1 MRYLKYAGAMSV
13 SAIALAVGAQPALAQ
28 DAETA
33 ADAPVAETAR
43 SGGVQEIVVTAQK
56 RAENLQSVPVAVTA
70 VTSEAIANAR
80 IENIT
85 DLRSIAPN
93 LYVVQQPGGS
103 SIPSTVMRG
112 QVSGAATNPTVDNGI
127 SYYIDGVY
135 LGALNGILFDI
146 NEIERIEIIRGPA
159 GTLFGTNS
167 TGGAINYITSGPKG
181 EFGIKQDFSYAR
193 FGSFRSKTRIDT
205 PEWNG
210 LSASISYLHNE
221 KKNNVRNFRQTTIDY
236 SAHTSGEIGKLTSVK
251 RLGESTNDAVHVAVR
266 WKDVVDGLTLDYKYD
281 WSRQKSAPPAV
292 YLLGF
297 PDTKAGIGAY
307 QLVAAQPFFGG
318 PSVNDYIQT
327 KRGRTAFNDTTTET
341 ITKTQSHLFV
351 ANYQANDWL
360 SIKNTASWRSN
371 ERNGFT
377 SNLDGIGVITGPIA
391 YDKVGNPTAY
401 GPMSLLTVLCCSKL
415 NQFSNEL
422 QLNIDTDKVTGTVGL
437 FHYTRRTKPG
447 SNPWGEATTHAF
459 VAYPG
464 GAYGGAPLS
473 EFDRSFYYRVKQ
485 TAGYAQMTYHL
496 TDKFDIT
503 GGIRYTQD
511 DKTFFDVAAGEP
523 GQTYQYS
530 KGNFSFLGNVS
541 YKASEDFMAYA
552 KYSTSFI
559 AGGTAS
565 GSLAKDRVTG
575 RIFQGPAI
583 TYGEE
588 KAKSWE
594 AGVKTQWFDRRLR
607 ANLAAFHVTYSG
619 LQTPIFAGDGQIM
632 SPSGNLEDIISAS
645 YTANFGKARA
655 YGVEWEMTAVPTEGL
670 TLGWSGSYTDFDF
683 KKISKTILDAGGVTK
698 VSDYPEAQRPKFMT
712 TGSVQYV
719 TPLVDDTTLMVRL
732 DAAYRSSINV
742 GTQEFSNA
750 GFVAAK
756 IAYDPRYMNDML
768 KQKGLLTLN
777 ARATVADIPVGPT
790 KAALS
795 VWGRNITNKQRLNF
809 VANTGITA
817 AAMYDDPATYGV
829 DLSIEF

>member
-1 MRYLKYAGAMSV
+1 MRYLKYVGGTTV
-13 SAIALAVGAQPALAQ
+13 SALALAICGAQPAFAQ
-28 DAETA
+28 TETDDQTA
-33 ADAPVAETAR
+33 ADVRT
-43 SGGVQEIVVTAQK
+43 GGVQEIVVTAQK

-80 IENIT
+80 IENIA

-93 LYVVQQPGGS
+93 LYVVTQPGGS

-181 EFGIKQDFSYAR
+181 EFGVKQDFSYAR

-210 LSASISYLHNE
+210 LSASVSYLHNE

-236 SAHTSGEIGKLTSVK
+236 SAHTSGEVGKLTSVK
-251 RLGESTNDAVHVAVR
+251 RLGENTNDAVHVAVR
-266 WKDVVDGLTLDYKYD
+266 WKDVVEGLTLDYKYD
-281 WSRQKSAPPAV
+281 WSRQKSSPLAV
-292 YLLGF
+292 YMLGL
-297 PDTKAGIGAY
+297 PDTGGGIGA
-307 QLVAAQPFFGG
+307 AQMIMASGA
-318 PSVNDYIQT
+318 SIQDYVQT
-327 KRGRTAFNDTTTET
+327 KRGKIAFNDNTTET
-341 ITKTQSHLFV
+341 VTKTQSHLFV

-371 ERNGFT
+371 KRNGFT
-377 SNLDGIGVITGPIA
+377 SNLDG
-391 YDKVGNPTAY
+391 VGFLDLAPGY
-401 GPMSLLTVLCCSKL
+401 QRDLLTVLCCSAL

-422 QLNIDTDKVTGTVGL
+422 QLNIDTDKLTGTMGL

-459 VAYPG
+459 SEYIG
-464 GAYGGAPLS
+464 GAYNGAPLS

-523 GQTYQYS
+523 GSTYQYS

-541 YKASEDFMAYA
+541 YKASDDFMAYA

-559 AGGTAS
+559 AGGTSS
-565 GSLAKDRVTG
+565 GSLAIDHVTG
-575 RIFQGPAI
+575 RVFQGPAI

-607 ANLAAFHVTYSG
+607 ANLATFYVTYTG
-619 LQTPIFAGDGQIM
+619 LQTPQFAADGQIM
-632 SPSGNLEDIISAS
+632 SPSGNLEKIVSAS

-655 YGVEWEMTAVPTEGL
+655 YGVEWEFTAVPTEGL

-683 KKISKTILDAGGVTK
+683 KQISKAILAGGGVNNVK
-698 VSDYPEAQRPKFMT
+698 DYPEAQRPKFMT
-712 TGSVQYV
+712 TGSIQYLM
-719 TPLVDDTTLMVRL
+719 PLVDETTLMVRL

-742 GTQEFSNA
+742 GTQKFSNA
-750 GFVAAK
+750 GFAAAH
-756 IAYDPRYMNDML
+756 IDYDNTYMNAML

-809 VANTGITA
+809 IANTGITA
-817 AAMYDDPATYGV
+817 AALFDDPATYGV

>member
-1 MRYLKYAGAMSV
+1 MRYLKYVCGTTV
-13 SAIALAVGAQPALAQ
+13 SAAALAICGAQPAFAQ
-28 DAETA
+28 TEGDDQAA
-33 ADAPVAETAR
+33 ADAR
-43 SGGVQEIVVTAQK
+43 SGGVAEIVVTAQK

-80 IENIT
+80 IENIA

-93 LYVVQQPGGS
+93 LYVVTQPGGS

-112 QVSGAATNPTVDNGI
+112 QVSGAASNPTVDNGI

-181 EFGIKQDFSYAR
+181 EFGVKQDLSYAR

-210 LSASISYLHNE
+210 LSASVSYLHNE

-236 SAHTSGEIGKLTSVK
+236 STHTDGEVGKLTSVK
-251 RLGESTNDAVHVAVR
+251 NLGESTTDAVHVAVR
-266 WKDVVDGLTLDYKYD
+266 WKDVVEGLTLDYKYD

-297 PDTKAGIGAY
+297 PDTQAGIGAY
-307 QLVAAQPFFGG
+307 MAVAAQQYFGG
-318 PSVNDYIQT
+318 PSVDDYIQT
-327 KRGRTAFNDTTTET
+327 SRGKTAYNDNTSET

-371 ERNGFT
+371 KRNGFT
-377 SNLDGIGVITGPIA
+377 SNLDGTGFLQTGA
-391 YDKVGNPTAY
+391 TSQLG
-401 GPMSLLTVLCCSKL
+401 LLTVLCCSHL

-459 VAYPG
+459 GNYVNGVYTGTPITDF
-464 GAYGGAPLS
+464 
-473 EFDRSFYYRVKQ
+473 ERSFFYRVKQ
-485 TAGYAQMTYHL
+485 TAGYGQLTYHL

-511 DKTFFDVAAGEP
+511 DKTFFDTAAGEP
-523 GQTYQYS
+523 GSTYQYS

-541 YKASEDFMAYA
+541 YKANEDFMAYA

-559 AGGTAS
+559 AGGTAA
-565 GSLAKDRVTG
+565 GPLAVDSVTG

-594 AGVKTQWFDRRLR
+594 AGIKTQWFDRRLR
-607 ANLAAFHVTYSG
+607 ANIAAFYVTYTG
-619 LQTPIFAGDGQIM
+619 LQTPLFSADGFIM
-632 SPSGNLEDIISAS
+632 SPSGNLEPILSS
-645 YTANFGKARA
+645 QFTTNFGKARA
-655 YGVEWEMTAVPTEGL
+655 YGAEWEFTAVPTEGL
-670 TLGWSGSYTDFDF
+670 TLTWSGSYTDFDF
-683 KKISKTILDAGGVTK
+683 KKISQTILDAGGVTDVK
-698 VSDYPEAQRPKFMT
+698 DYPEAQRPKFMT
-712 TGSVQYV
+712 TASAQYV
-719 TPLVDDTTLMVRL
+719 MPLVDDTSLMVRL

-742 GTQEFSNA
+742 GTQQFSNA
-750 GFVAAK
+750 GFVAAG
-756 IAYDPRYMNDML
+756 IDYDNRYMNDLL

-777 ARATVADIPVGPT
+777 ARATVMDIPVGPT
-790 KAALS
+790 KAAVS

-809 VANTGITA
+809 IANTGITA
-817 AAMYDDPATYGV
+817 AALFDDPATYGV